1 MTTPGRPSPSPW
13 TRRAQSVSGERT
25 YARRSATACAIRR
38 RQKSGPIASAGSR
51 VNTRTR
57 TALAGS
63 KYPRATNFPP
73 ETTSTTAPA
82 SSPDGGRST
91 ARLYTQGCPAR
102 RCRTRSFCSSSFT
115 GPKTAPRTTGQAGL
129 LSAASLPC
137 VAPRAND
144 AAEFPGLFF
153 REENVMKRLLVALAL
168 AALVLPAAALADS
181 EFSIV
186 LQGGATKYNQSL
198 SGSDVGA
205 AYGARLG
212 IMPTPM
218 LGVEVGYLGSQN
230 NINES
235 LNQGRLAST
244 LKTNEGYGD
253 VRLNILPG
261 EFTPYIFG
269 GYGYTW
275 VNGAEASGIP
285 NSSTHTLPF
294 GGGVE
299 ANIGAFKLG
308 GRVPYNY
315 LFNDINTGSHT
326 VSLNKGGNFDFLTAT
341 VDLRASFPLGI

>member
-1 MTTPGRPSPSPW
+1 M
-13 TRRAQSVSGERT
+13 RT
-25 YARRSATACAIRR
+25 VC
-38 RQKSGPIASAGSR
+38 
-51 VNTRTR
+51 
-57 TALAGS
+57 
-63 KYPRATNFPP
+63 
-73 ETTSTTAPA
+73 TTA
-82 SSPDGGRST
+82 R
-91 ARLYTQGCPAR
+91 
-102 RCRTRSFCSSSFT
+102 
-115 GPKTAPRTTGQAGL
+115 APRRGF
-129 LSAASLPC
+129 SMIC
-137 VAPRAND
+137 VRRNH
-144 AAEFPGLFF
+144 
-153 REENVMKRLLVALAL
+153 MKKLLVTLGV
-168 AALVLPAAALADS
+168 AALVLPAAAKADS

-186 LQGGATKYNQSL
+186 LQGGAAKYNQSL

-261 EFTPYIFG
+261 EVTPYVFG

-275 VNGAEASGIP
+275 VNGAEASGIR

-294 GGGVE
+294 GGGLE

-308 GRVPYNY
+308 GRFQYNY
-315 LFNDINTGSHT
+315 LFSDINTGSNT
-326 VSLNKGGNFDFLTAT
+326 VSVNKGGNSDFWTAT
-341 VDLRASFPLGI
+341 VDLGASFR